1 MKIDHIAIQ
10 VDDIKESIDYYKGY
24 GATLLYWGRKNRYT
38 PFDLKHDWAF
48 LQFDNIK
55 LALVSG
61 ESHPYHIA
69 FAVDIL
75 DSKETTKH
83 RDGTES
89 YYTTDPSGNK
99 IEIIKYPEGYP
110 EELQ

>member
-1 MKIDHIAIQ
+1 MEIDHVAIQ

-24 GATLLYWGRKNRYT
+24 GAKLIYWGRKNKNT
-38 PFDLKHDWAF
+38 PFDIKHDWAF

-69 FAVDIL
+69 FAVDML
-75 DSKETTKH
+75 DSMETTKH

-99 IEIIKYPEGYP
+99 IEIIKYPEGYL